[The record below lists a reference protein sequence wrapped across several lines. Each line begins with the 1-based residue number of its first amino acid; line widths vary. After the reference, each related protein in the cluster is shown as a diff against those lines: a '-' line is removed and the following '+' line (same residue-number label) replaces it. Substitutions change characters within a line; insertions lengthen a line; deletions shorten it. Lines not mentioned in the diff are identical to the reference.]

1 MIFCGPQT
9 ETDQTRDNRRAGKV
23 ENAKSKLPRKVLDF
37 DFYYFSQC
45 CELKCVSV
53 LGLLGP
59 SLCEALWL
67 AALLL
72 WHPVALSFL
81 LNSST
86 FNLMTVL
93 YVCLSV
99 CLPSTT
105 EARDLFHFVFL
116 LPLFLLSLSGISPW
130 LVCYYPLPTLGKEDK
145 ACD

>member
-9 ETDQTRDNRRAGKV
+9 ETDQTWDNGRVGKV
-23 ENAKSKLPRKVLDF
+23 ENAKSKLPRKIL

-45 CELKCVSV
+45 CKLKCVSV

-72 WHPVALSFL
+72 WHPVAPSFL

-93 YVCLSV
+93 SV
-99 CLPSTT
+99 CLPQTT
-105 EARDLFHFVFL
+105 KAHDLFHFVFL